1 MIRFL
6 SIDNNPSYLLEQDLQ
21 KDSPLPVFKT
31 LSEILAENLLLFGI
45 ITILVLSLAYFW
57 YRLKNKR
64 KQNSQVEESI
74 KSDPYKDALLA
85 ISELQ
90 RQQQHIGAKPFV
102 FKLSE
107 ILRIYIEKLFRFPA
121 MELTGEE
128 FMVEI
133 ASHSFFKNRYED
145 LLKDFVDRGDRVKY
159 SKENIGSKDIDEL
172 LESALHFVK
181 DTNAKLV
188 EQENREKNNEE
199 SVVQS

>member
-31 LSEILAENLLLFGI
+31 LSEILGENLLLFGI

-102 FKLSE
+102 F
-107 ILRIYIEKLFRFPA
+107 
-121 MELTGEE
+121 
-128 FMVEI
+128 
-133 ASHSFFKNRYED
+133 
-145 LLKDFVDRGDRVKY
+145 
-159 SKENIGSKDIDEL
+159 
-172 LESALHFVK
+172 
-181 DTNAKLV
+181 
-188 EQENREKNNEE
+188 
-199 SVVQS
+199 